1 MDKIPTIQTPRLT
14 LRAISKQDAKA
25 VFEYARRKEVG
36 PSAGWNP
43 HVTIKETETFI
54 QYALTKQK
62 RSQPGVWVICEKQRD
77 RAIGSIEVHSYEGYK
92 GEIGFVLHPDYWN
105 RGYITEAAEAVM
117 VYAFERMKLKRLAY
131 AHFLDNDASARVCKK
146 LGFTVEGVRRKGF
159 MHEDGRILDEIVA
172 SFTYEDYYSV
182 HKDRFAQIRTHL
194 VFERDQG

>member
-14 LRAISKQDAKA
+14 LRLIAKHDAKA
-25 VFEYARRKEVG
+25 IFDYAQRKEVG

-43 HVTIKETETFI
+43 HLTIKESETFI

-62 RSQPGVWVICEKQRD
+62 RGQPGVWVICERPHK
-77 RAIGSIEVHSYEGYK
+77 RAIGAIEIHSYEGYK

-131 AHFLDNDASARVCKK
+131 AYFLDNDASARVCEK

-159 MHEDGRILDEIVA
+159 MHEDGRILDERVA
-172 SFTYEDYYSV
+172 SFTYDDYYGT
-182 HKDRFAQIRTHL
+182 HRDRFTHIRNRIH
-194 VFERDQG
+194 FERE